1 VLLGVLRDLFSTP
14 RKPLDKYSEVRYSSP
29 TVGFDRGPS
38 SGGATMEVECPKC
51 GSTDLDIH
59 PTKDALQ
66 CQECGA
72 TVKYPKS
79 WGK

>member
-1 VLLGVLRDLFSTP
+1 
-14 RKPLDKYSEVRYSSP
+14 
-29 TVGFDRGPS
+29 
-38 SGGATMEVECPKC
+38 MEVECKKC
-51 GSTDLDIH
+51 GSTDVDVH

-72 TVKYPKS
+72 TIKYPKS